1 MIRGLDPLR
10 REHPDLFASVVDSAD
25 LVSPRREARAIAAW
39 LSLRQAATTLDR
51 LRALGFTDLV
61 VAGDGGGLFDELAR
75 SGRLDGFAVRGI
87 VSGSPLPDRFA
98 YGLGFVPE
106 RAPADPVP
114 DGTALLVLDAR
125 QAPPAW
131 PADRVFPVP
140 RAEAFS
146 FADPPAGP
154 LADDAARIETAARTA
169 IADRLARVPAAKAV
183 LFAGIY
189 AYFNFNKFSRALR
202 ERGIP
207 TVFMSLNASN
217 HRFKH
222 GHFDLVLDVMGEL
235 DLFYWVLATFSF
247 RAVHFQAWL
256 DLTRFAAAAA
266 VVAKSPVVVECNDL
280 AHHLLSP
287 ADYDR
292 LFAPGAYEREKR
304 SFRLVC
310 ERADAVV
317 FNQASAGG
325 EAVLD
330 GGPVSG
336 PVLHFHSYPD
346 ESVSAWEEPAYAP
359 PYRLVYAG
367 NVNASCAPRP
377 VFGDVQL
384 LDLIKLLT
392 AQGLRFTLFMNPYL
406 RGQSGLY
413 QDYEHERRGNPLFRI
428 EDGLPPEELP
438 AAIAGHHFGTM
449 LYRYPPDM
457 VLLDAHR
464 RFILPTKF
472 FAYLEAGLPVL
483 VSEEIEALAGIV
495 RGHGLGLAVSQAR
508 LADLPGL
515 LATVDYAALKA
526 GVAAWRRDN
535 GLRRHIGELI
545 DLYAAAR
552 AHRQS
557 YDRGRPRTPAGPA
570 D

>member
-1 MIRGLDPLR
+1 MIHLFDPLR
-10 REHPDLFASVVDSAD
+10 RLDPDLCQAVCGNPAA
-25 LVSPRREARAIAAW
+25 VSPRRDSAAIAAW
-39 LSLRQAATTLDR
+39 LSLRQACAALDR
-51 LRALGFTDLV
+51 LRARGFTELV
-61 VAGDGGGLFDELAR
+61 VAGDGDGLFDALAR
-75 SGRLDGFAVRGI
+75 SGRLDGFRVHGI
-87 VSGSPLPDRFA
+87 VSDSPLPDRFA

-106 RAPADPVP
+106 RARDDPAP

-125 QAPPAW
+125 QASDAW
-131 PADRVFPVP
+131 PAERVFPIQ
-140 RAEAFS
+140 RAASFS
-146 FADPPAGP
+146 FAAPPAGA
-154 LADDAARIETAARTA
+154 LAADAAQVETAVQAA
-169 IADRLARVPAAKAV
+169 IANRLARLPSTEAV

-202 ERGIP
+202 EQGIP

-217 HRFKH
+217 HQFKH
-222 GHFDLVLDVMGEL
+222 GQFDLVLDVMGEL
-235 DLFYWVLATFSF
+235 DLFYWVLRTFPF
-247 RAVHFQAWL
+247 RVVHFQAWL

-266 VVAKSPVVVECNDL
+266 VIAKSPVVVECNDL
-280 AHHLLSP
+280 AHHLLAP

-292 LFAPGAYEREKR
+292 LFSAGAYAREMR
-304 SFRLVC
+304 AFRLVC

-317 FNQASAGG
+317 FNQAPAAR

-330 GGPVSG
+330 GVSVSG

-346 ESVSAWEEPAYAP
+346 ESIAAWEEPAYAP

-367 NVNASCAPRP
+367 NVNASCSPRP

-384 LDLIKLLT
+384 LGLIRLLT
-392 AQGLRFTLFMNPYL
+392 AQGVCFTLLMNPYL

-413 QDYEHERRGNPLFRI
+413 QDYEYERRGNPLFRV
-428 EDGLPPEELP
+428 EDGLPPERLP
-438 AAIAGHHFGTM
+438 AAIAGHHFGSM

-457 VLLDAHR
+457 VLLDTHR

-495 RGHGLGLAVSQAR
+495 REHGLGLAVSQAR

-515 LATVDYAALKA
+515 LATADYAALKA

-535 GLRRHIGELI
+535 GLRRHIGELL

-552 AHRQS
+552 AHSQH
-557 YDRGRPRTPAGPA
+557 YDNERPETPAGPA